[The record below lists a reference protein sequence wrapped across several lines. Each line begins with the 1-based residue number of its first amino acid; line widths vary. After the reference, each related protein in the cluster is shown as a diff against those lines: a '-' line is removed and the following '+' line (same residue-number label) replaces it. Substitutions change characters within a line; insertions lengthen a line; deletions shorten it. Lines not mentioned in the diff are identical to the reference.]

1 LHGRGDADN
10 KVEQRLKK
18 AEEEEPVGKALADF
32 VLINDDL
39 AQTVDEMLDLI
50 AKERV
55 NRG

>member
-1 LHGRGDADN
+1 
-10 KVEQRLKK
+10 VEQRLKK

-39 AQTVDEMLDLI
+39 AQTVDDMLGLI

-55 NRG
+55 NRA

>member
-1 LHGRGDADN
+1 
-10 KVEQRLKK
+10 
-18 AEEEEPVGKALADF
+18 LADF

-55 NRG
+55 KRG